1 MIIHEVYYNK
11 ISNNYFIILRKM
23 YIIKIILNNF
33 FIHLYI
39 QRLARIN

>member
-1 MIIHEVYYNK
+1 MIIREVYYNK

-33 FIHLYI
+33 LYI
-39 QRLARIN
+39 YTYKD

>member
-1 MIIHEVYYNK
+1 MIIREVYYNK

-23 YIIKIILNNF
+23 YIIKIILKNF